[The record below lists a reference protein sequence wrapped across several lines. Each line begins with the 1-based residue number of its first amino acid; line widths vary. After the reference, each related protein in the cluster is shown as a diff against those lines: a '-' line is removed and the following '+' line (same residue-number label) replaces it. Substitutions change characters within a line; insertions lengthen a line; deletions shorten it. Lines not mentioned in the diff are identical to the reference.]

1 MSVETSQNSDQNL
14 GNLGSCLVEG
24 DAKQRARERRMRRR
38 SLAISIAVQSAIFVA
53 IILLPLFGRTERIA
67 LANYV
72 PIPPYS
78 PYHSDAHAQTPT
90 NPRPHKPNLSPC
102 FTCQTPIPPNRPI
115 SIDPTPD
122 GPPEPPIISGDPTG
136 NTTGGR
142 SLINVFDNRPQP
154 PRPVEEPPHKTMRVH
169 TQLDPAT
176 LMHRVEPSFPPLAR
190 QIGRGGKV
198 ELRAIIA
205 TDGTIQS
212 LEVFSGDPLFYQSA
226 LDAVRQWR
234 YRPTYLNG
242 QPVEVDTFITVIYTI
257 NR

>member
-1 MSVETSQNSDQNL
+1 MSVETSQNSNQSL
-14 GNLGSCLVEG
+14 GDLGSCLVEG
-24 DAKQRARERRMRRR
+24 DAEQRARQRRIHRR
-38 SLAISIAVQSAIFVA
+38 SLAVSIAVQSAIFVA
-53 IILLPLFGRTERIA
+53 IILLPLFAHPERIA

-78 PYHSDAHAQTPT
+78 PYRGDRHPQTPT
-90 NPRPHKPNLSPC
+90 NPRPHKPSLSPC
-102 FTCQTPIPPNRPI
+102 FTCPTPILTNRPM
-115 SIDPTPD
+115 SSEPTTE
-122 GPPEPPIISGDPTG
+122 GLPEPPFDSSDRTSNP
-136 NTTGGR
+136 GGEGLV
-142 SLINVFDNRPQP
+142 SIPDSRPQP
-154 PRPVEEPPHKTMRVH
+154 PHTVEEPPHKPRRISEPVIAAV
-169 TQLDPAT
+169 LV
-176 LMHRVEPSFPPLAR
+176 HRVEPVYPALPK

-212 LEVFSGDPLFYQSA
+212 LEIVSGDPLFYQSA

-242 QPVEVDTFITVIYTI
+242 QPVEVDTFITVFYTI